1 MEETKFVLRPF
12 VRKDLLRPKK
22 VPHMCKLA
30 GEQSF
35 AKFTKGLKHSMVL
48 VEQTIAKVATDKFV
62 LLKSQFVVANTI
74 ILKAKLV
81 TESLGL

>member
-12 VRKDLLRPKK
+12 VRKDLLRQKM
-22 VPHMCKLA
+22 VPLMCTLA
-30 GEQSF
+30 VGQSF
-35 AKFTKGLKHSMVL
+35 AKFTKGLKQSMVL

-62 LLKSQFVVANTI
+62 LLKSQFMVANTI
-74 ILKAKLV
+74 NLKAMLV